1 MDRSDSTEDS
11 AFERGAAMMRQVYGD
26 AIPVPPEGAMPFS
39 DVMVRSL
46 FAEVWDRDILS
57 IRDRRLL
64 LMGVIAACGATDVWG
79 LQVRAALDNGEFTP
93 EELRETLVMLAPYAG
108 YPRVGPLGGAC
119 EEAINAWTEATG
131 GENGVQE
138 G

>member
-11 AFERGAAMMRQVYGD
+11 AFERGAAMMRRVYGD
-26 AIPVPPEGAMPFS
+26 AIPAPLEGAMAFS

-64 LMGVIAACGATDVWG
+64 LMGVIAACGATDVWN
-79 LQVRAALDNGEFTP
+79 LQARAALDNGELTP

-108 YPRVGPLGGAC
+108 YPRVAPLVGAC
-119 EEAINAWTEATG
+119 EEAINAWRKASG
-131 GENGVQE
+131 GEERLQE

>member
-1 MDRSDSTEDS
+1 
-11 AFERGAAMMRQVYGD
+11 MMRRVYGD
-26 AIPVPPEGAMPFS
+26 AIPAPPEGAMAFS

-79 LQVRAALDNGEFTP
+79 LQVRAALDNGELTP

-108 YPRVGPLGGAC
+108 YPRVAPLVGAC
-119 EEAINAWTEATG
+119 EEAINAWMEASG
-131 GENGVQE
+131 GQESLQE

>member
-11 AFERGAAMMRQVYGD
+11 AFERGAAMMRRVYGD
-26 AIPVPPEGAMPFS
+26 AIPVPPEGTMAFS

-46 FAEVWDRDILS
+46 FAEVWDRDVLS

-64 LMGVIAACGATDVWG
+64 LMGVVAACGATDVWG
-79 LQVRAALDNGEFTP
+79 LQVRAALDNGELTP

-108 YPRVGPLGGAC
+108 YPRVAPLVGAC
-119 EEAINAWTEATG
+119 EEAINAWREASG
-131 GENGVQE
+131 G
-138 G
+138 

>member
-1 MDRSDSTEDS
+1 
-11 AFERGAAMMRQVYGD
+11 MMRQVYGD
-26 AIPVPPEGAMPFS
+26 AVPVPPEGAMPFS

-108 YPRVGPLGGAC
+108 YPRVAPLVGAC